1 MRLSTVDI
9 MLTNKCNLRCA
20 FCYIGQHKQDET
32 TVEDEIKRNISTC
45 EWIVK
50 QYRDQSKDLKNAR
63 INLNLYGGEPTVA
76 WDSVKALAAWR
87 DGVKDI
93 QVQMGL
99 VTNMV
104 LMDEAKID
112 WCIAN
117 KVGIHPSID
126 GCQEVEDMFRLTADK
141 QTVSDKVFA
150 NAKVLTK
157 KLPYRSCRSTICP
170 ETVSY
175 AFKSIK
181 FLTEEIGFTTVNQV
195 MAGGVNW
202 TDESIA
208 ALKNQLTLTTD
219 WWLDSMRKGKHY
231 SLYYLRNMLTGIWNP
246 IRQRGLCSSGCSH
259 AAIDTDGNLYPCHR
273 FCGPTTTEEYKMG
286 SIHTGGP
293 NNKVLED
300 KLRAF
305 DLASFHKDK
314 CSKCIAVNSCMAL
327 CLHEMMLA
335 GNGMFEPCEHYCKIW
350 PFYYSEAMR
359 AHAIMD
365 AEKNQLYYNT
375 YRPRPQVP
383 QNNIQQQL
391 NQVQSL
397 LNSIQT
403 QIRK

>member
-1 MRLSTVDI
+1 MRISTCDVV
-9 MLTNKCNLRCA
+9 LTDACNLRCA
-20 FCYIGQHKQDET
+20 FCYVGQYAHKVVLPE
-32 TVEDEIKRNISTC
+32 EEIKRNIDTC
-45 EWIVK
+45 NWIVK
-50 QYRDQSKDLKNAR
+50 QYRDQSKDLRDAR

-76 WDSVKALAAWR
+76 WDSVKALVAWR
-87 DGVKDI
+87 DSIKDI

-104 LMDEAKID
+104 LMDEQKID

-126 GCQEVEDMFRLTADK
+126 GCKEVEDTFRLTADK
-141 QTVSDKVFA
+141 KTVSDKVFA
-150 NAKVLTK
+150 NARILVK

-170 ETVSY
+170 ETVKY
-175 AFKSIK
+175 AFESVR
-181 FLTEEIGFTTVNQV
+181 FLTEDIGFTTVNQV

-202 TDESIA
+202 TDESIET
-208 ALKNQLTLTTD
+208 LKEELTKTTD
-219 WWLDSMRKGKHY
+219 WWLENMRKGKHY
-231 SLYYLRNMLTGIWNP
+231 SIYYLRNMFTGIWNP
-246 IRQRGLCSSGCSH
+246 MRNRGLCSSGCSH
-259 AAIDTDGNLYPCHR
+259 AAIDTDGNIWPCHR
-273 FCGPTTTEEYKMG
+273 FANKNTPLSYKMG
-286 SIHTGGP
+286 NINEDGVV
-293 NNKVLED
+293 NKEQED

-359 AHAIMD
+359 AHATLD
-365 AEKNQLYYNT
+365 AERNQLYYNT

-383 QNNIQQQL
+383 QNNIQVQL

-397 LNSIQT
+397 LNNIQT